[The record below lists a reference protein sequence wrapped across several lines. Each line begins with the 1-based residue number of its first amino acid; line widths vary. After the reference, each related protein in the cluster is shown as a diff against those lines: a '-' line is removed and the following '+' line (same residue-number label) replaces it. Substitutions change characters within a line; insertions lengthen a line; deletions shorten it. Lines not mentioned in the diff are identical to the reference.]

1 MARGSRSSK
10 KEPGTKSMKRS
21 NLLNCFA
28 FFIFFH
34 FFQASEQDVEMIQSF
49 GGKPGKTKTSEKLPS
64 LISTLME
71 EEKVIKEKYKM
82 LSLAENVPNE
92 NVFNEKVSNE
102 KLTKEKYEMLTLAK
116 NVSYEKCDESKTEEM
131 EEVNLETIDSLQV
144 DEVSKQYSENE
155 MYEGPKKDSV
165 METKIQE
172 LYSLLLQN
180 GDEGRI
186 ENFQKF
192 VLNQQSC

>member
-1 MARGSRSSK
+1 
-10 KEPGTKSMKRS
+10 
-21 NLLNCFA
+21 
-28 FFIFFH
+28 
-34 FFQASEQDVEMIQSF
+34 MIRSF

-71 EEKVIKEKYKM
+71 EEKIIKKKYER
-82 LSLAENVPNE
+82 LTLDENVS
-92 NVFNEKVSNE
+92 NEKVSNE
-102 KLTKEKYEMLTLAK
+102 KLIKEKYEMFTIA
-116 NVSYEKCDESKTEEM
+116 EKIPNDESETVEM
-131 EEVNLETIDSLQV
+131 EEEFHAETKDSMQV
-144 DEVSKQYSENE
+144 DEVSKQTSESE
-155 MYEGPKKDSV
+155 MSESPPRKDSV

>member
-1 MARGSRSSK
+1 
-10 KEPGTKSMKRS
+10 MKRS

-131 EEVNLETIDSLQV
+131 EEFNVERIDSVQV
-144 DEVSKQYSENE
+144 DEVSKQYSDSET
-155 MYEGPKKDSV
+155 YESPPRKDSV